1 MKTETLKQAIEYVLS
16 NSKVQEYINK
26 MENLPNQFVIAQ
38 ISAGVTN
45 YQKNI
50 IRVFINFN
58 ERGNPNN
65 FKEDAIIDIQG
76 TAFGDFKI
84 VGMLPYQQ

>member
-1 MKTETLKQAIEYVLS
+1 MKTETLKQAIEYVLG
-16 NSKVQEYINK
+16 NPKIQEYIAK
-26 MENLPNQFVIAQ
+26 MESLADQFVITQ
-38 ISAGVTN
+38 ISAGVAN
-45 YQKNI
+45 YQKSI

-65 FKEDAIIDIQG
+65 FKEDAIVDVQG
-76 TAFGDFKI
+76 TTFENFKI

>member
-1 MKTETLKQAIEYVLS
+1 MKTETLKQAFEFVLG
-16 NSKVQEYINK
+16 NPKVKEYIDK
-26 MENLPNQFVIAQ
+26 MESLPNQFVIAQ

-45 YQKNI
+45 YQKSI

-58 ERGNPNN
+58 ERGNPNS
-65 FKEDAIIDIQG
+65 FKEDAIIEVQG
-76 TAFGDFKI
+76 TSFTDFKI